1 MLVEKTTKEF
11 VLSKEDKQAIKNNAQ
26 KIRNYI
32 TKMGYD
38 SCADFFDIYCDNEI
52 CMFLD
57 SFEGLPFKEE
67 EYEYITEDDIEQ
79 LVSFIDFEIEDV
91 NSCITK
97 DDFDNKDDLVEHTP
111 TSASRCPQAAARPLL
126 PATPSAPFLTRCQ
139 LPRQR
144 RWCGLSPRTQSW
156 RRR

>member
-97 DDFDNKDDLVEHTP
+97 DDFDNKDDLIEHIHDKYTNYDLINKILEVCDEE
-111 TSASRCPQAAARPLL
+111 TLNKIIN
-126 PATPSAPFLTRCQ
+126 
-139 LPRQR
+139 
-144 RWCGLSPRTQSW
+144 
-156 RRR
+156 